1 MGLAVAAA
9 RRGGA
14 QRLAAVRGWW
24 RVQHPPPSVRQRL
37 DVAYTTAITAAI
49 VGALAYGTA
58 ISALAQVVT
67 PDRLAVLGPALA
79 APRPGARDALG
90 RLPRAGGVHRRPT
103 SRSCSARRCRGAGSP
118 PAASCSRSRAGRR
131 REQPSPASR
140 SWASP
145 ERDAAS
151 RRIAPRAWSPAS
163 RSSASSP
170 WRAPGRF
177 SARRAGIARRGG
189 RGGPRRWPP
198 RESRPSSDAGPLGR
212 TIALW
217 SGPWGWAV
225 QPGAGAG
232 GAWPAALL
240 LLTLVTAVAAVVA
253 VRGCG
258 ACSAERHL
266 RRAEGRASAVASLA
280 SFDARTARRTLERV
294 GARDAGRP
302 LAQLRR
308 VRSARLAVAWR
319 DVVAA
324 LRTPARVVEA
334 AALAGG
340 GTVLALLAA
349 DRPAALAVAP
359 FAVYLGA
366 SRMLWPLRAELD
378 VPERTRILL
387 RPRLGRILLEHALVP
402 VVVTTTA
409 AALAVAGCAV
419 AGTPPAAVALLAV
432 AVTPVLTLCAA
443 MSARREGRLPSSVLA
458 TAIAVDP
465 SGGAAAVVAWL
476 TFWPAL
482 ATTLGAVPLIAV
494 TSGGPAVVAMAALW
508 TAIAT
513 LALARL
519 VQSPHHSG

>member
-9 RRGGA
+9 RSGGA
-14 QRLAAVRGWW
+14 QRLAAVRRWW
-24 RVQHPPPSVRQRL
+24 RLQHPPPSVRQRL

-49 VGALAYGTA
+49 VGMLAYGTA
-58 ISALAQVVT
+58 ISALAEVVT
-67 PDRLAVLGPALA
+67 PDRLAMLGPALLLLALVLAMRWGAYHGPVVFTVADVAFLLGAPLPRRGLA
-79 APRPGARDALG
+79 ARRLVLALAGGAAAGAAVAGMAILGLAGEGRGIAEYRAAGLVAGLAELGVLAVAGAWAVQRSSRWDRAAWRARWPAALAAAGVAAVSDTGALG
-90 RLPRAGGVHRRPT
+90 RT
-103 SRSCSARRCRGAGSP
+103 
-118 PAASCSRSRAGRR
+118 
-131 REQPSPASR
+131 
-140 SWASP
+140 
-145 ERDAAS
+145 
-151 RRIAPRAWSPAS
+151 
-163 RSSASSP
+163 
-170 WRAPGRF
+170 F
-177 SARRAGIARRGG
+177 
-189 RGGPRRWPP
+189 
-198 RESRPSSDAGPLGR
+198 
-212 TIALW
+212 ALW

-225 QPGAGAG
+225 QPGTGAG
-232 GAWPAALL
+232 GAWRAALL
-240 LLTLVTAVAAVVA
+240 LLTLVTAVTAVLA

-280 SFDARTARRTLERV
+280 TLDARTARRTLERV

-302 LAQLRR
+302 LVQLRR

-324 LRTPARVVEA
+324 LRAPARVVEA

-349 DRPAALAVAP
+349 DRPAALAAAA

-378 VPERTRILL
+378 VPERARILL
-387 RPRLGRILLEHALVP
+387 RPRLGRILLEHALIP
-402 VVVTTTA
+402 VVVTTTV

-443 MSARREGRLPSSVLA
+443 MSARREGRLPTSVLA
-458 TAIAVDP
+458 TAVAVDP

-494 TSGGPAVVAMAALW
+494 TNAGPAVVAMAALW

-519 VQSPHHSG
+519 VQSPRHSG

>member
-9 RRGGA
+9 GRGGER
-14 QRLAAVRGWW
+14 RLTAVRQWW

-37 DVAYTTAITAAI
+37 DAVYTIAITAAI

-58 ISALAQVVT
+58 VSALAEVVT
-67 PDRLAVLGPALA
+67 PARLALLGPALLLLA
-79 APRPGARDALG
+79 LVPAMRWGAYHGPVVFTTADVAFLLGAP
-90 RLPRAGGVHRRPT
+90 LPRHRLAARRLVLALAGGAAAGAAVAGVAILGLAGEGRGIAEDRAAGLVVGLAELGVLAVAGAWAVERSARWDRAAWRARWPAALAAGGV
-103 SRSCSARRCRGAGSP
+103 
-118 PAASCSRSRAGRR
+118 AAVA
-131 REQPSPASR
+131 
-140 SWASP
+140 
-145 ERDAAS
+145 
-151 RRIAPRAWSPAS
+151 
-163 RSSASSP
+163 
-170 WRAPGRF
+170 
-177 SARRAGIARRGG
+177 
-189 RGGPRRWPP
+189 
-198 RESRPSSDAGPLGR
+198 DAGLLGR

-232 GAWPAALL
+232 GAWPVALL
-240 LLTLVTAVAAVVA
+240 LLTLVTAVAAGVS

-280 SFDARTARRTLERV
+280 ALDARTARRTLERV

-302 LAQLRR
+302 LAHLRR
-308 VRSARLAVAWR
+308 VRAARLAVAWR

-324 LRTPARVVEA
+324 LRAPARVAEA

-340 GTVLALLAA
+340 GTVIAVVAA
-349 DRPAALAVAP
+349 DRLAALAVAP
-359 FAVYLGA
+359 LAVYLGA
-366 SRMLWPLRAELD
+366 ARMLWPLRAELD
-378 VPERTRILL
+378 APERARVLL
-387 RPRLGRILLEHALVP
+387 RPSLRRILLEHALVP

-409 AALAVAGCAV
+409 AALAVAGCAL
-419 AGTPPAAVALLAV
+419 AGAGPAAGLLAL
-432 AVTPVLTLCAA
+432 AATPMLTLCAA
-443 MSARREGRLPSSVLA
+443 MSARREGRLPTSVLA

-482 ATTLGAVPLIAV
+482 ATYLGAVPLIAV
-494 TSGGPAVVAMAALW
+494 TNAGPAALAVAVLW
-508 TAIAT
+508 TAVAT
-513 LALARL
+513 VALVRL